1 MTEKTVTGLS
11 QFEIPVVP
19 SSNLLGIYMAVHA
32 IPDAVNL
39 THVPVGCKP
48 KIMNLMAN
56 HEGLDKNFYRNRWT
70 NISGVDIIRGSE
82 ERLENFIRECY
93 GRYSQPGVMVV
104 TTNMVIELAA
114 CDMNAVVANA
124 EKDVDARLLHMK
136 TRDFDGDIYDG
147 YSDVVAQL
155 VSGLDWSGTKVE
167 PNTVNLIGY
176 VYDRKEYEH
185 SANVDELI
193 RMLSAL
199 SIDTGAVFLSN
210 RKWEELQ
217 QATRAGYNVV
227 LPHMGNKLAS
237 LEESSGR
244 PSTHTALPLGLAP
257 TVRWLEQIA
266 AGVGVEPNIVE
277 GYVAAERERLAP
289 AVRYARERLHGL
301 ELAIFSDTVTAAHM
315 SVLATELGMDVVLVG
330 LMDRTLGGETRFRS
344 ILQSFDVSLRD
355 NAEVLENPTIQ
366 QLARIEDAADEIPP
380 FDMIIRPT
388 FDFFP
393 ETVPVLEMGFPS
405 RFAHTVFPLPTYGFN
420 GVGVMCQRLTE
431 ACSRPRIEGWKRAKR
446 HRKPTVP

>member
-1 MTEKTVTGLS
+1 MTGKVEKGLNE
-11 QFEIPVVP
+11 FEIPVVP

-82 ERLENFIRECY
+82 ERLEHFIRECY
-93 GRYSQPGVMVV
+93 GRYNQPGVMVV

-114 CDMNAVVANA
+114 CDMNAGVANA

-155 VSGLDWSGTKVE
+155 ASGLDWAEATVE
-167 PNTVNLIGY
+167 PKTVNIIGY

-185 SANVDELI
+185 SANVDELT

-199 SIDTGAVFLSN
+199 SIDTKSVFLSN
-210 RKWEELQ
+210 RKWEKLK
-217 QATRAGYNVV
+217 QAPGAAHNVI
-227 LPHMGNKLAS
+227 LPHMGNKLAE
-237 LEESSGR
+237 LEKQSGR
-244 PSTHTALPLGLAP
+244 PTIDTTLPLGLAP

-266 AGVGVEPNIVE
+266 EGIGIEPEAVEN
-277 GYVAAERERLAP
+277 YVAAEQQRLAP
-289 AVRYARERLHGL
+289 ALRYARERLHGL

-330 LMDRTLGGETRFRS
+330 LTDRTLGGNRRFRS
-344 ILQSFDVSLRD
+344 ILESFDVALRD
-355 NAEVLENPTIQ
+355 EAEVLENPPLQ
-366 QLARIEDAADEIPP
+366 QLARNEESAGEVPP

-405 RFAHTVFPLPTYGFN
+405 RFAHTVYPLPTYGLN
-420 GVGVMCQRLTE
+420 GVGVMCQRLTD
-431 ACSRPRIEGWKRAKR
+431 ACSRPRIEGWKRAKQR
-446 HRKPTVP
+446 RKRNAP

>member
-1 MTEKTVTGLS
+1 MTERVKEGLRKY
-11 QFEIPVVP
+11 EIPVVP

-93 GRYSQPGVMVV
+93 GRYNQPGVMVV

-114 CDMNAVVANA
+114 CDMTAVVANA

-147 YSDVVAQL
+147 YADVVARL
-155 VSGLDWSGTKVE
+155 VSGLDWSGTAVE
-167 PNTVNLIGY
+167 PKTVNLIGY

-185 SANVDELI
+185 SANVDELT

-199 SIDTGAVFLSN
+199 SIGTKSVFLSN
-210 RKWEELQ
+210 RKWEKLQ
-217 QATRAGYNVV
+217 QAAGAGHNVV
-227 LPHMGNKLAS
+227 LPHMGNKLAD

-244 PSTHTALPLGLAP
+244 PSIDTTLPLGLAP

-266 AGVGVEPNIVE
+266 EGIGLETGTVES
-277 GYVAAERERLAP
+277 YVAAERERLAP
-289 AVRYARERLHGL
+289 ALRYARERLHGL
-301 ELAIFSDTVTAAHM
+301 ELAVFSDTVTAAHL
-315 SVLATELGMDVVLVG
+315 SVLATELGMTVVMVG
-330 LMDRTLGGETRFRS
+330 LMDRLLGGEERFRS
-344 ILQSFDVSLRD
+344 IIESYDLSLPD
-355 NAEVLENPTIQ
+355 SAAVLENPTIQ
-366 QLARIEDAADEIPP
+366 QLARIEESAGEIPP
-380 FDMIIRPT
+380 FDLIIRPT

-405 RFAHTVFPLPTYGFN
+405 RFAHTVYPLPTYGFN
-420 GVGVMCQRLTE
+420 GVGVMCQRLTD
-431 ACSRPRIEGWKRAKR
+431 ACSRPRIEGWKRAKQ
-446 HRKPTVP
+446 HRKRHAP